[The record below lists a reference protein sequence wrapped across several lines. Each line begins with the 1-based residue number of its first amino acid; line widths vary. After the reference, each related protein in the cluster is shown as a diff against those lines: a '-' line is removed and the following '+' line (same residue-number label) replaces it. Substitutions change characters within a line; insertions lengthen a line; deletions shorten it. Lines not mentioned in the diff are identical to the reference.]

1 VEPHVERAGA
11 DDEDPNVSPARARV
25 AAPIALAALSVG
37 AALSLRRVFAD
48 DAFALAVVGAAV
60 LPFVVGA
67 IARVRAWP
75 VTVAFAISG
84 LALVVYV
91 VVALESS
98 TLHSGLPLGD
108 TWDAVATQLEHGW
121 RTLRTAPA
129 PAPTTNGAVLLAVIV
144 TWVVS
149 AIADWLAFTRHAV
162 LGALAPALVVFVWS
176 STLGT
181 KDDWA
186 VSAAVFAVL
195 AGCFLVAQNLALV
208 EQRRSWL
215 VTRSTARS
223 RWVLPTVLVSAVAVI
238 GALAIAPVIE
248 DPAAS
253 PLVDLNAPGNAGAG
267 NRSYNAGVPPLLDV
281 GAKLRDTGN
290 PKVFTVTSP
299 VADYWRITALDE
311 FSSDG
316 GGQWTL
322 EAAGDGKVT
331 VGLPDRGAAGA
342 GAVRQHF
349 VIADMAERWLPAA
362 YRPVAISLPDT
373 LVVVSSWTLVTG
385 EDSVQGLDYTVD
397 SVLGP
402 VGTQVTPVQQ
412 AATDAT
418 VPPDLRQYTALPT
431 DFPKEIG
438 VLAENVVRAAGA
450 TTPYAK
456 AAALRDWF
464 RSPVFSYDK
473 TVDYGDDTNAILTF
487 LRAKRGFCVQ
497 FASAYAV
504 MARALGIP
512 TRIAVGYT
520 SGTRSGNTFTV
531 TAHDSHAWPEV
542 WLAGLGWTHLFDP
555 TPAATAAQIG
565 GSALA
570 NEPPVQPS
578 PAVSRV
584 DITVPPATTTPPA
597 TGGAGTATSVGP
609 ATAPTGA
616 SGTGAPTG
624 SASPGS
630 AASPGSP
637 PLAPTVS
644 TASGSDNSVWQL
656 IAAVVGAIALL
667 VAAYV
672 GTVLGLKR
680 RRRARRREGEPGVA
694 VQGAWDEALDRL
706 REFGVPGDPALTPL
720 ELARSTPARTTLE
733 AAQPL
738 RRLARTY
745 TTARY
750 GAVAVVEDDARRA
763 WESVDALE
771 QALDGTSTRGARWR
785 RRLDPTTLRT

>member
-1 VEPHVERAGA
+1 
-11 DDEDPNVSPARARV
+11 VSPARARV

-48 DAFALAVVGAAV
+48 DTFALAVVGAAV

-67 IARVRAWP
+67 IARARAWP
-75 VTVAFAISG
+75 VTVAFALSA
-84 LALVVYV
+84 LALVAYV
-91 VVALESS
+91 VIAREAS

-108 TWDAVATQLEHGW
+108 TWHAVATQLQHGW

-129 PAPTTNGAVLLAVIV
+129 PAPTTNGAVLLAVIA

-149 AIADWLAFTRHAV
+149 AVADWLAFTRHAV

-195 AGCFLVAQNLALV
+195 AGCFLIAQNLALV

-215 VTRSTARS
+215 VTRDTARA
-223 RWVLPTVLVSAVAVI
+223 RWVLPTVVVSAAAVI

-253 PLVDLNAPGNAGAG
+253 PLLDLNAPGSSGAG
-267 NRSYNAGVPPLLDV
+267 NQSYNAGVPPLLDV

-299 VADYWRITALDE
+299 VGDYWRITALDE

-322 EAAGDGKVT
+322 EAAGNGKVT
-331 VGLPDRGAAGA
+331 VGLPDRSAADA

-349 VIADMAERWLPAA
+349 VIGDLTERWLPAA
-362 YRPVAISLPDT
+362 FRPVAISLPDT

-402 VGTQVTPVQQ
+402 VGTQVTPQQQ
-412 AATDAT
+412 AATDAA
-418 VPPDLRQYTALPT
+418 VPADLRPFTALPT

-438 VLAENVVRAAGA
+438 ALAENVVKAAGA

-464 RSPVFSYDK
+464 RSPAFTYDK

-487 LRAKRGFCVQ
+487 LRTKRGFCVQ

-584 DITVPPATTTPPA
+584 DITVPPATTTPSP
-597 TGGAGTATSVGP
+597 TGGGAGTGTATSLAP
-609 ATAPTGA
+609 ATAPGGA

-624 SASPGS
+624 TASPGS
-630 AASPGSP
+630 AAGTGAP

-644 TASGSDNSVWQL
+644 TASGSGDAIWRV
-656 IAAVVGAIALL
+656 IVAAIGAVVLL

-680 RRRARRREGEPGVA
+680 RRRAHRRAGEPGVA

-706 REFGVPGDPALTPL
+706 REAGVPGDPTLTPI
-720 ELARSTPARTTLE
+720 ELARVTPAHTTDD

-738 RRLARTY
+738 RTLARTY

-771 QALDGTSTRGARWR
+771 QALDGTATRRVRWR
-785 RRLDPTTLRT
+785 RKLDPITLRTQSGR